1 MWCRQ
6 GSAIP
11 LGQVVLLLRDHLD
24 DSVKQAALA
33 HLANPS
39 HDEGSSTTDGD
50 VCLRNND
57 GESPRPI
64 CAAVL

>member
-1 MWCRQ
+1 M
-6 GSAIP
+6 
-11 LGQVVLLLRDHLD
+11 LLLRDHLD

-39 HDEGSSTTDGD
+39 NDVGRMGPATTDGD

-57 GESPRPI
+57 GEVFVRCC
-64 CAAVL
+64 CALLVMVS